1 MKVFRSSSPF
11 ILVLAALL
19 LCLGCSSS
27 ENGEPI
33 ESPQSSALTLS
44 SCSAD
49 SICINL
55 IGEDSVSVFDL
66 LMRNHEV
73 ANRTSAMGMYVTG
86 IDSMHNSRDAFWLF
100 SVNDTMPQS
109 SCDQVITRT
118 GDKVTWH
125 YRKME

>member
-1 MKVFRSSSPF
+1 MNVIRSSSPS

-19 LCLGCSSS
+19 LCLACGSS
-27 ENGEPI
+27 ENGESI
-33 ESPQSSALTLS
+33 EPPQNSALTLS
-44 SCSAD
+44 SSSAD
-49 SICINL
+49 SLCINL

-66 LMRNHEV
+66 LVRNHEV
-73 ANRTSAMGMYVTG
+73 DNRTSAMGMYVTG

-109 SCDQVITRT
+109 SCDQVMTRN
-118 GDKVTWH
+118 GDKITWH